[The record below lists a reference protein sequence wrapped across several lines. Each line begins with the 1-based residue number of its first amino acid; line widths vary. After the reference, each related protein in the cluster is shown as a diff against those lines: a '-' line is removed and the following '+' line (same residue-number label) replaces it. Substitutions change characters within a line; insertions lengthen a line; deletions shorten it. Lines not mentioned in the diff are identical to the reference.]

1 MQNSKNKLGRALK
14 GSSKERHLLFKE
26 RKFLFASFLFFVFF
40 FLFLFEAFGFP
51 MIKIISSFFSSPR
64 CVYAYSLHLHRLID
78 WLRE

>member
-51 MIKIISSFFSSPR
+51 MIKIISFFFPALVV
-64 CVYAYSLHLHRLID
+64 CTLILCIFID
-78 WLRE
+78 